1 MDRYHWT
8 VLPQGM
14 KNSPTICQVYVAE
27 AICPVRLRFPEM
39 YIYHYMDDILLAS
52 STNNQVQEAL
62 PVLRSVLQNRG
73 LQIAPEKIQMEAPW
87 KYLGWKILQQTVQP
101 QNVAI
106 STDIKT
112 LNDVQKLLGNINWIR
127 TQCGLDNETLA
138 PLFELL
144 KGNTDLNAPRQW
156 TTAAKDALRTL
167 YVCNQEQQPLAII
180 GQWEARER
188 DPLILLEWVFLPY
201 QATKTLVTRIEL
213 FAALIKRGRE
223 RIVEMTGKEPELII
237 LPVVKNYLNWCL
249 QNSLELQMA
258 LAGFDGQIDTHHRP
272 HKMFT
277 FYNNVKIENK
287 PLYQRQP
294 VYGYHGKTGK
304 AVITWKEKGQWQH
317 QVERIEGSPQLVE
330 LHAITMAFRKWSL
343 TPLNI
348 VSDSQYAVGVVQRIE
363 RAQLKHVPKQALF
376 LKFKELLFLI
386 EQRRHPYSVIHV
398 RSHTNLPGFL
408 TEGNARADYL
418 TNMALHTPVPH
429 TLTQA
434 QLSHQFFHQSVKVL
448 AKQFAISVGD
458 AKLIVKHC
466 QQQPSGLSFM
476 TNPRGLFSL
485 QLWQTDVTH
494 ILEFGQQKYVH
505 VSIDTYSH
513 VVWATAMTDENS
525 RHVQSHFRAAFA
537 ALGIPRE
544 IKTDNGSAYVSHTT
558 CRFFHTWGISHK
570 TGIPHSPTGQAIIER
585 THRTLK
591 TLLQKQKKGE
601 AQESPQNRLGK
612 ALYVMNHLSLPF
624 QHEDIPPIVKHYK
637 AMESGLTPIS
647 QEKAMVM
654 MKNLNTG
661 CWEGP
666 YQLITWG

>member
-1 MDRYHWT
+1 MDHNGERCT
-8 VLPQGM
+8 EN
-14 KNSPTICQVYVAE
+14 K
-27 AICPVRLRFPEM
+27 
-39 YIYHYMDDILLAS
+39 
-52 STNNQVQEAL
+52 
-62 PVLRSVLQNRG
+62 
-73 LQIAPEKIQMEAPW
+73 
-87 KYLGWKILQQTVQP
+87 
-101 QNVAI
+101 
-106 STDIKT
+106 
-112 LNDVQKLLGNINWIR
+112 
-127 TQCGLDNETLA
+127 
-138 PLFELL
+138 
-144 KGNTDLNAPRQW
+144 
-156 TTAAKDALRTL
+156 
-167 YVCNQEQQPLAII
+167 QQPLAII

-201 QATKTLVTRIEL
+201 QPTKTLVTRIEL

-258 LAGFDGQIDTHHRP
+258 LAGFDGQIDTHHPP

-287 PLYQRQP
+287 PLYQWQP

-304 AVITWKEKGQWQH
+304 VVITWKEKGQWQH
-317 QVERIEGSPQLVE
+317 HIERIEGSPQLVE

-348 VSDSQYAVGVVQRIE
+348 VSDLQYAVGVVQRIE

-386 EQRRHPYSVIHV
+386 EQRRHPYSVIHKPHKLTRV
-398 RSHTNLPGFL
+398 FDRRKCTSRLPNKYGITHSCTAHTYPSSVV
-408 TEGNARADYL
+408 
-418 TNMALHTPVPH
+418 TPIFPPIC
-429 TLTQA
+429 
-434 QLSHQFFHQSVKVL
+434 QSVSK
-448 AKQFAISVGD
+448 AIRDICGRCKTHSQTCPD
-458 AKLIVKHC
+458 C

-494 ILEFGQQKYVH
+494 IPEFGQQKYVH

-513 VVWATAMTDENS
+513 AVWATAMTDENT
-525 RHVQSHFRAAFA
+525 
-537 ALGIPRE
+537 LGIPRE
-544 IKTDNGSAYVSHTT
+544 IKTDNGPAYVSHTT

-612 ALYVMNHLSLPF
+612 TLYVMNHPSLPF

-666 YQLITWG
+666 SRAPMGTSTGSSTLVRSIILLSIIIGLSKPWVSVQP